1 MSGRIAENA
10 GCPESIS
17 MAWKESAPWMN
28 IRKGRISEKDRI
40 SGMYKYGLERV
51 GSLDEYRKGRISGT
65 YKYGLERVGSLD
77 EYPKRPYIRNV

>member
-40 SGMYKYGLERV
+40 SG
-51 GSLDEYRKGRISGT
+51 T